1 MVILI
6 KHWYR
11 HKEHP
16 FPLELHTPLYTYFF
30 LYVTIFLVYIYMN
43 WKTMNCRSRN
53 LKNVETFVFFSPCS
67 HFSYSLYPLP
77 LLICN
82 TEHLHSWYKSLF
94 TWYYLQD
101 AKDFTLWVILKQEIS
116 LVKFIN
122 SEPCAKRYCVLT
134 PVSSQV
140 QTIL

>member
-16 FPLELHTPLYTYFF
+16 FPLEMQTLLYTYFF
-30 LYVTIFLVYIYMN
+30 LYVTTFFVFIYMN

-53 LKNVETFVFFSPCS
+53 LKNVETFVFFSMLT
-67 HFSYSLYPLP
+67 FLYALYHLP

-82 TEHLHSWYKSLF
+82 TWHLHSWFKSLF
-94 TWYYLQD
+94 TRYYLQD

>member
-16 FPLELHTPLYTYFF
+16 FPLEMHTLLYTYFF
-30 LYVTIFLVYIYMN
+30 LYVTIFLVFIYMN
-43 WKTMNCRSRN
+43 WKTMNCWSRN
-53 LKNVETFVFFSPCS
+53 LKNVETFVFFCMLTFFICPISS
-67 HFSYSLYPLP
+67 ISSYLQQ
-77 LLICN
+77 
-82 TEHLHSWYKSLF
+82 EHLHSWFKSSF
-94 TWYYLQD
+94 TRYYLQD